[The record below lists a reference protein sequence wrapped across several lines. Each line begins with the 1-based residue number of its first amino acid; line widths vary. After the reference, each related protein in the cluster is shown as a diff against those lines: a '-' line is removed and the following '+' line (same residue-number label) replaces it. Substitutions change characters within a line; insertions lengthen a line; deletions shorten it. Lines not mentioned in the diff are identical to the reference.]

1 MKLRLLPTFATAAL
15 GLAGWTALALSCGD
29 DKDKTSQ
36 ASAASVQAC
45 CASGAKTSAKA
56 TASHVGCPMSK
67 DASVASM
74 NAGSG
79 ACAHDKNA
87 MATGHSGNCGG
98 YGMAMAADAFSHSGC
113 DACAD
118 MATCEEQLR
127 TAKTVSQVV
136 PLKNGIMYVF
146 TADSPGH
153 VRALQAAMARRNDR
167 LTALAAAG
175 DKVHLCPE
183 CKLMRGAVASGKLTR
198 EVVNIDGG
206 CLTLMT
212 SSDPSI
218 VSRLHN
224 MANSQTAVRTKM

>member
-87 MATGHSGNCGG
+87 MGHGPQR
-98 YGMAMAADAFSHSGC
+98 
-113 DACAD
+113 
-118 MATCEEQLR
+118 QLR
-127 TAKTVSQVV
+127 G
-136 PLKNGIMYVF
+136 LRNGDGRRRLLALRLRRVRRHGDLRG
-146 TADSPGH
+146 AAQDRQDREPGGPAPEQDH
-153 VRALQAAMARRNDR
+153 ARLHRR
-167 LTALAAAG
+167 FSGARPGAAG
-175 DKVHLCPE
+175 RDGPAQRSADRPGGPRATRFISV
-183 CKLMRGAVASGKLTR
+183 RNASSCAER
-198 EVVNIDGG
+198 WRAA
-206 CLTLMT
+206 
-212 SSDPSI
+212 SSP
-218 VSRLHN
+218 
-224 MANSQTAVRTKM
+224 AKW